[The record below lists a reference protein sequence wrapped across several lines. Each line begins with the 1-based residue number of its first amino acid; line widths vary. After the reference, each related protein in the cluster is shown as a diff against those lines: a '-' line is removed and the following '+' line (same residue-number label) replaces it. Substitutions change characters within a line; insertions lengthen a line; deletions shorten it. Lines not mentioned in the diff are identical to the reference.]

1 MGRKWNTDLYMAS
14 AKTCAAG
21 LSAAV
26 RFGSLALMT
35 PNASSTARPAMM
47 SEAPS
52 STGSRG
58 RKESERY
65 SKKASTMAFLPRALA
80 RAAAL
85 TSASDSPEPEPEEP
99 LWLFIAGRL
108 LISSYTL
115 CTAPPMTIW

>member
-1 MGRKWNTDLYMAS
+1 MGVDEAEGLADGLARDDERGAQQRRQQGAEGVREVLEEGVDQRVLT
-14 AKTCAAG
+14 AG
-21 LSAAV
+21 
-26 RFGSLALMT
+26 
-35 PNASSTARPAMM
+35 
-47 SEAPS
+47 
-52 STGSRG
+52 
-58 RKESERY
+58 
-65 SKKASTMAFLPRALA
+65 LA